1 MWYIKQQSDRKTK
14 QKTIWAQRVE
24 LLKKDGIAILVTLK
38 TIKRTEQ
45 KYRSIYG
52 SLKIRTL
59 NTKYIGK
66 LSTILA
72 KPKTHKAF
80 AVLAY

>member
-24 LLKKDGIAILVTLK
+24 LLKKDGTTILVTFITK
-38 TIKRTEQ
+38 KRTEQ
-45 KYRSIYG
+45 KYQSING

-59 NTKYIGK
+59 NTK
-66 LSTILA
+66 
-72 KPKTHKAF
+72 
-80 AVLAY
+80 